1 MNKLTS
7 SLSLSLSGEYKT
19 GEWFLCF
26 HFLFIFSYIVELLSY
41 FRFYIT
47 LSHSIYFY
55 NKQLNQLFE
64 FKAYTGFDDFFI
76 ERTLLSFS
84 LMH

>member
-41 FRFYIT
+41 FRFHIT
-47 LSHSIYFY
+47 LYLNQFTFVVFIQY
-55 NKQLNQLFE
+55 NKQLNQKFE
-64 FKAYTGFDDFFI
+64 FKIYTGFED
-76 ERTLLSFS
+76 
-84 LMH
+84 